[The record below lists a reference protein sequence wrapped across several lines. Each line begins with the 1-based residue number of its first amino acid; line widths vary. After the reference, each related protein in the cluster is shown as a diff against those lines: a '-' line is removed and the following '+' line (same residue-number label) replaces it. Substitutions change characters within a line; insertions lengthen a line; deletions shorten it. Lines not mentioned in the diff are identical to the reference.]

1 MKILKKSAQIFDSLC
16 RASSELNCIFS
27 TPVLFLLTTKFISVV
42 TFAFVCIFNLLH
54 ENTALE
60 IGTYPF
66 PFLFITEW
74 IRILVIL
81 ASADM
86 PVNQVLRLS
95 IYSYSPVYNIIQ
107 TL

>member
-1 MKILKKSAQIFDSLC
+1 MKILKRSAQIFDSIC
-16 RASSELNCIFS
+16 RASSELNFIFS

-60 IGTYPF
+60 NGTYLF
-66 PFLFITEW
+66 PFIFITEW

-81 ASADM
+81 TSADM
-86 PVNQVLRLS
+86 PVNQVLRLIIKS
-95 IYSYSPVYNIIQ
+95 IFPSLI
-107 TL
+107 